1 MKHARLFDAAERII
15 LLSLY
20 LCLLARVL
28 VGFVAHANLISLLL
42 VLSEGFVVIF
52 VLLRR
57 RTQTISQ
64 KPGDWLL
71 ALGGTVAPLL
81 VDTSGGGVL
90 APIGFLIVAMLAG
103 IFLQLAAKLTLG
115 RRFGVVPANR
125 GVTVAGPYRI
135 LRHPMYAGYLL
146 THIAYFL
153 GHANLWNAAIYIV
166 EAVFQIARIRAEE
179 ALLAED
185 AGYRSFRDRVR
196 YRLLP
201 GVF

>member
-1 MKHARLFDAAERII
+1 MKHAQLFDAAERII
-15 LLSLY
+15 LLTLY
-20 LCLLARVL
+20 FFLLARVMI
-28 VGFVAHANLISLLL
+28 GFAAHANLISLLL
-42 VLSEGFVVIF
+42 VLSEGFVVVF

-57 RTQTISQ
+57 STQNISQ
-64 KPGDWLL
+64 KPRDWLM

-81 VDTSGGGVL
+81 VDTSEGGVL
-90 APIGFLIVAMLAG
+90 APIGFLIVMMLAG

-125 GVTVAGPYRI
+125 GVTVAGPYRL

-153 GHANLWNAAIYIV
+153 GHASLWNAAIYLV
-166 EAVFQIARIRAEE
+166 EAAFQIARIKAEE